1 MRIST
6 QQFYTRSQGQMT
18 SLGAAADRVQN
29 QIATGKRLA
38 APSDDAV
45 AHQRLA
51 VLKRD
56 AADDAAARTNIELSA
71 TMLAASDTALGAI
84 EQQIQRASELAVQA
98 RNDTLSASDRAAI
111 ATAVDGL
118 IEDIRALANSRDVR
132 GQSSFGGGG
141 DQAFA
146 RDANG
151 AIAYVGGA
159 GASPIPVGQAGEVQV
174 TEHGGAI
181 LGDAFATLETL
192 SAALKANDAS
202 GIGTAVD
209 GLAAAGETIAAARGS
224 IGARAIRM
232 EMELARLDNVSL
244 SREEA
249 RSGMEDTDIT
259 VAVTELQKTL
269 TVLQATQ
276 ASFGKLTALS
286 LFDYLR

>member
-6 QQFYTRSQGQMT
+6 QQFYARSQGQMT

-51 VLKRD
+51 GLKRD

-71 TMLAASDTALGAI
+71 TMLAASDAALGAI
-84 EQQIQRASELAVQA
+84 EKQMQRASELALQA
-98 RNDTLSASDRAAI
+98 RNDTLSPSDRAAI
-111 ATAVDGL
+111 ATTIDGL
-118 IEDIRALANSRDVR
+118 IDDIFTLANSRDIR

-141 DQAFA
+141 DAAFA
-146 RDANG
+146 RDAGG
-151 AIAYVGGA
+151 AIAYVGGTA
-159 GASPIPVGQAGEVQV
+159 ASPIPVGQAGEVQV
-174 TEHGGAI
+174 VEQGGAI
-181 LGDAFATLETL
+181 LGDAFVTLQAL
-192 SAALKANDAS
+192 SAALQANDAT
-202 GIGTAVD
+202 GIGNAVD
-209 GLAAAGETIAAARGS
+209 GLATAAETIAAARGS

-232 EMELARLDNVSL
+232 DMELTRLDNVSL

-249 RSGMEDTDIT
+249 RSGMEDTDISA
-259 VAVTELQKTL
+259 AVTELQKTL